1 MAILEELAPGDFS
14 EALRARIAQL
24 NAVIDLKLKALKRAP
39 EGTLNISESHGNVQ
53 YYHRTTPDST
63 KGKYISKENQQLIRR
78 LAQKDYDVHILK
90 ALKKEQRLLKT
101 VLTELERD
109 QSRGLEISKI
119 FQSLT
124 SHRRA
129 LVTPVTLTDEQYAAA
144 WLSKKYEGKSF
155 QPDSP
160 EYYTA
165 RGERVRSKSEVII
178 ADTLNRLSIPYRYE
192 YPLTLH
198 RGGRH
203 TTSGDLSR
211 KTTSFTIYPDFLC
224 LNLRTRQEF
233 IWEHFGLMDDPS
245 YSNRAIQKLRIYSEN
260 GIHPGHHLILSTE
273 TVDLPLNTKH
283 IENIIQTYLK

>member
-1 MAILEELAPGDFS
+1 MTIIEELAPGDFS
-14 EALRARIAQL
+14 EALRARVAQL

-53 YYHRTTPDST
+53 YYHRTTPDSS

-78 LAQKDYDVHILK
+78 LAQKDYDVHVLK

-101 VLTELERD
+101 VLTELERN

-129 LVTPVTLTDEQYAAA
+129 LVTPVTLTDDQYAAA

-178 ADTLNRLSIPYRYE
+178 ADTLTRLSIPYRYE

-198 RGGRH
+198 RGGR
-203 TTSGDLSR
+203 
-211 KTTSFTIYPDFLC
+211 KTTSLTIYPDFLC

-245 YSNRAIQKLRIYSEN
+245 YSNRAIQKLRTYSEN

-273 TVDLPLNTKH
+273 NTELPLSTLY
-283 IENIIQTYLK
+283 IENLINTFLK

>member
-1 MAILEELAPGDFS
+1 MTIMEELAPGDFS
-14 EALRARIAQL
+14 EALRARVAQL
-24 NAVIDLKLKALKRAP
+24 NAVIDLKLKALKCSP
-39 EGTLNISESHGNVQ
+39 EGTLNISECRGNVQ

-78 LAQKDYDVHILK
+78 LAQKDYDAHVLK

-101 VLTELERD
+101 VLTELERN

-129 LVTPVTLTDEQYAAA
+129 LVTPVTLTDDQYAAA

-178 ADTLNRLSIPYRYE
+178 ADTLTRLSIPYRYE

-198 RGGRH
+198 RGGR
-203 TTSGDLSR
+203 
-211 KTTSFTIYPDFLC
+211 KTTSLTIYPDFLC

-245 YSNRAIQKLRIYSEN
+245 YSNRAIQKLRTYSEN

-273 TVDLPLNTKH
+273 NTELPLSTLH
-283 IENIIQTYLK
+283 IENLINTFLK

>member
-1 MAILEELAPGDFS
+1 MTIIEELAPGDFS
-14 EALRARIAQL
+14 EALRARVAQL
-24 NAVIDLKLKALKRAP
+24 NAVIDLKLKALKCSP
-39 EGTLNISESHGNVQ
+39 EGTLNISECRGNVQ

-78 LAQKDYDVHILK
+78 LAQKDYDAHVLK

-101 VLTELERD
+101 VLTELERN

-129 LVTPVTLTDEQYAAA
+129 LVTPVTLTDDQYAAA

-178 ADTLNRLSIPYRYE
+178 ADTLTRLSIPYRYE

-198 RGGRH
+198 RGGR
-203 TTSGDLSR
+203 
-211 KTTSFTIYPDFLC
+211 KTTSLTIYPDFLC

-233 IWEHFGLMDDPS
+233 IWEHFGLMDNPA
-245 YSNRAIQKLRIYSEN
+245 YSTSAVQKLHTYN
-260 GIHPGHHLILSTE
+260 QNDIHPGQSLIISTE
-273 TVDLPLNTKH
+273 TADLPLNTKH

>member
-1 MAILEELAPGDFS
+1 MTIIEELAPGDFS
-14 EALRARIAQL
+14 EALRARVAQL
-24 NAVIDLKLKALKRAP
+24 NAVIDLKLKALKCSP
-39 EGTLNISESHGNVQ
+39 EGTLNISECRGNVQ

-78 LAQKDYDVHILK
+78 LAQKDYDVHLLK

-101 VLTELERD
+101 VLTELERN

-129 LVTPVTLTDEQYAAA
+129 LVTPVTLTDDQYAAA

-178 ADTLNRLSIPYRYE
+178 ADTLTRLSIPYRYE

-198 RGGRH
+198 RGGR
-203 TTSGDLSR
+203 
-211 KTTSFTIYPDFLC
+211 KTTSLTLYPDFLC

-245 YSNRAIQKLRIYSEN
+245 YSNRAIQKLRTYSEN

-273 TVDLPLNTKH
+273 NTELPLSTLH
-283 IENIIQTYLK
+283 IENLINTFLK